1 MEYGDKMMKRRTTV
15 AVVIL
20 IIIMA
25 FMEMTGL
32 PAALFCNVKIK
43 DINPIYITLMLNF
56 LLAFAIC
63 WMYKRIFIKDWW
75 FGLQFNGILSG
86 LKKYGLPAVIA
97 TVIVTVAFYI
107 GLTPFDN
114 KPTMWRVVI
123 EGIVYY
129 IGVGIMEEL
138 YLRGLLQ
145 NIIEKWFGERK
156 NATLY
161 AILITSV
168 LFGLG
173 HIFGALGQPILTV
186 AAKTVWAAA
195 LGVYFGAVY
204 VACRNLWI
212 PIILHL
218 IINLCGIPFCFSTS
232 NRYPAIALITCL
244 LSYIL
249 LAVYGLYII
258 RKNNL

>member
-1 MEYGDKMMKRRTTV
+1 MKKRTAIT
-15 AVVIL
+15 AVIL
-20 IIIMA
+20 TLIMT
-25 FMEMTGL
+25 FMEMSAL
-32 PAALFCNVKIK
+32 PAALFCNIKIE

-63 WMYKRIFIKDWW
+63 WVCRRFLMKDWQ
-75 FGLQFNGILSG
+75 FGLQLKGVLSG
-86 LKKYGLPAVIA
+86 LIKYGLPAVIA
-97 TVIVTVAFYI
+97 TVAVTFAFCI
-107 GLTPFDN
+107 GLMPFDN
-114 KPTMWRVVI
+114 KPTIWRVVI

-145 NIIEKWFGERK
+145 NIIAKWFGERK
-156 NATLY
+156 NAILY

-173 HIFGALGQPILTV
+173 HIFGALGQPIATV
-186 AAKTVWAAA
+186 IAKTVWATA

-204 VACRNLWI
+204 AVSKNLWV

-232 NRYPAIALITCL
+232 TRYPTIALIACL
-244 LSYIL
+244 VSYVL
-249 LAVYGLYII
+249 LAVYGIYIL
-258 RKNNL
+258 RKNNSRDNA